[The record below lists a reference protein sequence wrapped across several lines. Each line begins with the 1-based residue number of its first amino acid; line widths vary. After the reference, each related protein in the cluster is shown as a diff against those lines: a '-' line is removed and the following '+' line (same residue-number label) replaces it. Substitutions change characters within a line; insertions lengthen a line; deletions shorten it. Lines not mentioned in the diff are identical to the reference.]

1 MPPEI
6 EPANNDDLPNILA
19 LLENNNLPTVGLQ
32 GHLATTLVARQSGQI
47 VGSVAL
53 ELYGTT
59 ALLRSLAVDSSLRGQ
74 GLGQQLTQAA
84 LDLAKMHDTQEIY
97 LLTETAREFFPRFGF
112 KPIPR
117 TEVAPVIH
125 DSVEWSSAC
134 PVTAQAMVLHLQAP
148 KV

>member
-1 MPPEI
+1 MPPGI
-6 EPANNDDLPNILA
+6 KPANNDDLPNILA
-19 LLENNNLPTVGLQ
+19 LLENNNLPTAGLRE
-32 GHLATTLVARQSGQI
+32 HLATTLVARQSDQI

-84 LDLAKMHDTQEIY
+84 LDLAKTHGMQEVY
-97 LLTETAREFFPRFGF
+97 LLTETASEFFPRFGF

-117 TEVAPVIH
+117 TEVAPAIH
-125 DSVEWSSAC
+125 NSIEWSSAC
-134 PVTAQAMVLHLQAP
+134 PVTAQAMVLHIQTQ